1 MKSKRVFSLVIIVLI
16 SFFGCDVTEP
26 TEPIR
31 ALSSAETKL
40 VESDNSFG
48 LKLFKEINA
57 EMADSNVFIS
67 PLSISMALGMTYN
80 GAAGST
86 EEAMRTTLE
95 FGDLSM
101 GEINESYKSLIEL
114 LRGIDTDVDFNI
126 ANSIWHRDDWTFEQ
140 DFFERCRDYFDARVS
155 GLDFSQSV
163 AAKDTM
169 NNWVDKNTN
178 GKIKDIVNY
187 VDPVYDVMF
196 LINAIYFNGTWTYQ
210 FNKEDT
216 KDTLFYL
223 PGGSTK
229 ECKMMEVR
237 SRFKYFEDSLLQ
249 AIDIPY
255 GNSNYSMT
263 VILPQEGQ
271 DIDLVIEEL
280 TKEKW
285 DEWMNSF
292 SEDTVNLFLPRLK
305 LEYKIDSVLKEILK
319 DMGMEIAFDGERAD
333 FTGMYELGGIWI
345 GRVIHKTFLEVDEE
359 GTEAAAATV
368 VVIVWEVSP
377 GGGGKNFPVMRVNR
391 PYIFAIRENHSGTIL
406 FIGKIVDPVWE

>member
-1 MKSKRVFSLVIIVLI
+1 MKSKDIYFVMFLFLLSI
-16 SFFGCDVTEP
+16 FGCDVTEP
-26 TEPIR
+26 TEPLR
-31 ALSSAETKL
+31 ELSSAETKI
-40 VESDNSFG
+40 VEADNSFG

-95 FGDLSM
+95 LGGLSRK
-101 GEINESYKSLIEL
+101 EINQSYKSLMEL
-114 LRGIDTDVDFNI
+114 LEGIDSDVEFNI
-126 ANSIWHRDDWTFEQ
+126 ANSIWYRDDWTFEQ

-155 GLDFSQSV
+155 SLDFSQNE

-169 NNWVDKNTN
+169 NNWVYKNTS
-178 GKIKDIVNY
+178 GKIEEIIDY

-196 LINAIYFNGTWTYQ
+196 LINAIYFNGAWTYQ
-210 FNKEDT
+210 FNKENT

-255 GNSNYSMT
+255 GNGNYSMT
-263 VILPQEGQ
+263 VILPQEDQ

-292 SEDTVNLFLPRLK
+292 SEDTVNLFFPRLK
-305 LEYKIDSVLKEILK
+305 LEYKTDSVLKEILK
-319 DMGMEIAFDGERAD
+319 DMGMEIAFDTFDAD
-333 FTGMYELGGIWI
+333 FTGMYEPGGIWI
-345 GRVIHKTFLEVDEE
+345 GRIIHKTFLGVDEE

-368 VVIVWEVSP
+368 VAMTYST
-377 GGGGKNFPVMRVNR
+377 GGGSYPTIKMDR
-391 PYIFAIRENHSGTIL
+391 PFLFAIRENHSGTIL